1 MRICFVVADVRAQQ
15 ATFTGIYLAWAAHR
29 RGHDVRFVS
38 VDDLSFLDDNNILA
52 TTTRVRAGD
61 YADPAVYARAL
72 ASDEAVVEEDT
83 LSVFDVVFLRYN
95 PTREGE
101 GRPGAPLIDFG
112 WRLRL
117 AGTLVIND
125 PEGMRRA
132 GSRMYLSDFPADV
145 RTRTLVS
152 RSKTRLKAFLKALDG
167 PAVLKPL
174 APRGGEHVFYL
185 RRRQVSN
192 LNQIIATVT
201 KEGYALA
208 QEYLPEADQGE
219 KRLLL
224 LNAEPL
230 RIGDRVAIYR
240 RRPARKGAQS
250 SVNSGGTSGAKAGGT
265 SGAKASTSVR
275 GRCDFGPVEAR
286 ICDILRPRLLA
297 DGLTFVSVDIVGDRI
312 LELNVFTPGGLH
324 AISELYGV
332 DASEVVIADLERRVR
347 LRAAYRTT
355 FDPEAADVV

>member
-1 MRICFVVADVRAQQ
+1 MRICFVVADARAQL
-15 ATFTGIYLAWAAHR
+15 ATFSGIYLALAAHR
-29 RGHDVRFVS
+29 RGHEVRFVS

-52 TTTRVRAGD
+52 MTTRVRAGD
-61 YADPAVYARAL
+61 YVDPAAYARAL
-72 ASDEAVVEEDT
+72 ASEEAVVEEDT
-83 LSVFDVVFLRYN
+83 LGGFDVVFLRYN
-95 PTREGE
+95 PAREGE
-101 GRPGAPLIDFG
+101 ARPGAPLIDFG

-117 AGTLVIND
+117 AGTMVIND

-132 GSRMYLSDFPADV
+132 GSRMYLADFPADV

-152 RSKTRLKAFLKALDG
+152 RSKVRLKAFLKELDG

-174 APRGGEHVFYL
+174 APRGGEQVFYL

-192 LNQIIATVT
+192 LNQIIAAVT

-208 QEYLPEADQGE
+208 QEYLPEAEQGE

-224 LNAEPL
+224 LNAEPI
-230 RIGDRVAIYR
+230 RVGDRVAIYR
-240 RRPARKGAQS
+240 RRPAD
-250 SVNSGGTSGAKAGGT
+250 NGAK
-265 SGAKASTSVR
+265 SGVSVR

-286 ICDILRPRLLA
+286 LCDILRPRLLA
-297 DGLTFVSVDIVGDRI
+297 DGLTFVTVDIVGDRI

-324 AISELYGV
+324 AVAELYGI
-332 DASEVVIADLERRVR
+332 DASDVVIADLERRVR

>member
-1 MRICFVVADVRAQQ
+1 
-15 ATFTGIYLAWAAHR
+15 
-29 RGHDVRFVS
+29 
-38 VDDLSFLDDNNILA
+38 
-52 TTTRVRAGD
+52 
-61 YADPAVYARAL
+61 
-72 ASDEAVVEEDT
+72 
-83 LSVFDVVFLRYN
+83 
-95 PTREGE
+95 
-101 GRPGAPLIDFG
+101 
-112 WRLRL
+112 
-117 AGTLVIND
+117 
-125 PEGMRRA
+125 
-132 GSRMYLSDFPADV
+132 MYLSDFPADV

-152 RSKTRLKAFLKALDG
+152 RSKTRLKAFLKELDG

-192 LNQIIATVT
+192 LNQMIAAVT

-208 QEYLPEADQGE
+208 QEYLPEAEQGE

-230 RIGDRVAIYR
+230 RVGNQVAIYR
-240 RRPARKGAQS
+240 RRAVTGAGNGARGASRAAPPAPS
-250 SVNSGGTSGAKAGGT
+250 STVARPGPKSAAKAANKT
-265 SGAKASTSVR
+265 TTKTTTTKNGAGAATR
-275 GRCDFGPVEAR
+275 GKCDFGPVEAR

-297 DGLTFVSVDIVGDRI
+297 DGLTFVAVDIVGDRV

-324 AISELYGV
+324 PIHELYGI
-332 DASEVVIADLERRVR
+332 DAADVVIADLERRVR